1 MPRKQR
7 TRLTGCT
14 ATHWERSCRICAR
27 LRAAKA
33 RRRPRPTEPL
43 PRTEQARQEV
53 AARAYVWSYL
63 RRASITPATVCERCG
78 AGAPVFFHP
87 DPAAVREIV
96 WLCKSCRKRV
106 RATGEPVTLTWVWP
120 GELGEPRSV
129 VPVER
134 PGRRPR
140 RDRSSSPPELGPAD
154 PAAMRRALS
163 AAELAAAEAAAEAA
177 NDERYRAQADAFA
190 AIDALNAR
198 IAASLDTLSQR
209 PGAKAL

>member
-14 ATHWERSCRICAR
+14 ATHWERYCRTCAR
-27 LRAAKA
+27 IRAVKA
-33 RRRPRPTEPL
+33 RRRRRLTEPL
-43 PRTEQARQEV
+43 PRTEPARQEV

-63 RRASITPATVCERCG
+63 RRASITPATCCERCG
-78 AGAPVFFHP
+78 ASSALSFFHP
-87 DPAAVREIV
+87 DPAAVREVV

-120 GELGEPRSV
+120 GQLGEPRKV

-134 PGRRPR
+134 PQRRPR
-140 RDRSSSPPELGPAD
+140 RDRPSPSSPPEPVPAT
-154 PAAMRRALS
+154 PRRAPS
-163 AAELAAAEAAAEAA
+163 AAELAAAQAAAEAA
-177 NDERYRAQADAFA
+177 DDERYRAQADAFA

-198 IAASLDTLSQR
+198 IAGDLAALSR
-209 PGAKAL
+209 GLGAKRP